1 MRTFFIFLFSSILFS
16 QSLSIVSELD
26 TTQGF
31 IGDIFQWTIK
41 VEGQNDQAIRF
52 LELEMTND
60 TISIRNQTL
69 IHENGKLIGI
79 EFEIVAW
86 DTGDFVT
93 PDYALEILKID
104 GTRDYSLSANPV
116 HYSVGSVLNL
126 SENAEY
132 RPLKGP
138 VSVKGIFPLKT
149 VLLSIALFAML
160 GSMIWTWK
168 QRQDIQYQKLDYTIN
183 ESPEDRAKRRLRDLD
198 MNGLSKDYY
207 ADLSHISREFIETKY
222 YIRTMEMTTE
232 EINQFRFLF
241 PLKDEIFSEWAQFLS
256 EADMV
261 KYAREIPSPEK
272 MYTDKKLISS
282 LISQV

>member
-1 MRTFFIFLFSSILFS
+1 MRGISLFLFSSFIFA

-52 LELEMTND
+52 PELEMTND

-86 DTGDFVT
+86 DTGDFIT
-93 PDYALEILKID
+93 PDYALEILKMD
-104 GTRDYSLSANPV
+104 GTRDYYISANPI
-116 HYSVGSVLNL
+116 HYSVGSILSL
-126 SENAEY
+126 SENKEF
-132 RPLKGP
+132 RSLKGP
-138 VSVKGIFPLKT
+138 VFVKGIFPLKT
-149 VLLSIALFAML
+149 ILLSIVLFAML

-222 YIRTMEMTTE
+222 FIRTMEMTTE
-232 EINQFRFLF
+232 EINQFRFLI

-272 MYTDKKLISS
+272 MSTDKKLISS

>member
-1 MRTFFIFLFSSILFS
+1 MRIFIIFLFSSILFS

-41 VEGQNDQAIRF
+41 VEGQKDQVIRF
-52 LELEMTND
+52 PELEVTND

-86 DTGDFVT
+86 DTGDFIT

-104 GTRDYSLSANPV
+104 GTRDYYISANPI

-272 MYTDKKLISS
+272 MSTDKKLISS

>member
-1 MRTFFIFLFSSILFS
+1 MRTLFSFFFSSILFS

-52 LELEMTND
+52 PELEVTND

-86 DTGDFVT
+86 DTGDFIT

-104 GTRDYSLSANPV
+104 GTSDYYISANPI

-149 VLLSIALFAML
+149 VLLSIVLFAML
-160 GSMIWTWK
+160 GSIIWIWK
-168 QRQDIQYQKLDYTIN
+168 QRQDIEFQKLDYTIN
-183 ESPEDRAKRRLRDLD
+183 ESPEDRAKRRLRNLD

-222 YIRTMEMTTE
+222 FIRTMEMTTE
-232 EINQFRFLF
+232 EINEFRFLI

-272 MYTDKKLISS
+272 MSNDKKLISS

>member
-1 MRTFFIFLFSSILFS
+1 MRTLFSFLFSSILFS

-41 VEGQNDQAIRF
+41 VEGQNDQVIRF
-52 LELEMTND
+52 PELEVTND

-86 DTGDFVT
+86 DTGDFIT

-104 GTRDYSLSANPV
+104 GTRDYSISANPV
-116 HYSVGSVLNL
+116 LYSVGSVLNL

-222 YIRTMEMTTE
+222 FIRTMEMTTE
-232 EINQFRFLF
+232 EINQFRFLI

-272 MYTDKKLISS
+272 MSTDKKLISS

>member
-52 LELEMTND
+52 PELEVTND

-86 DTGDFVT
+86 DTGYFIT
-93 PDYALEILKID
+93 PDYALEILKMD
-104 GTRDYSLSANPV
+104 GTRDYSISANPI
-116 HYSVGSVLNL
+116 HYSVGSILNL
-126 SENAEY
+126 SENKEY
-132 RPLKGP
+132 RSLKGP

-222 YIRTMEMTTE
+222 FIRTMEMTTE
-232 EINQFRFLF
+232 EINQFRFLI
-241 PLKDEIFSEWAQFLS
+241 PLKDEIFSDWAQFLS

-272 MYTDKKLISS
+272 MSTDKKLISS

>member
-1 MRTFFIFLFSSILFS
+1 MRTLFSFFFSSILFS
-16 QSLSIVSELD
+16 QSLSILSELD

-41 VEGQNDQAIRF
+41 VEGQNDQIIRF
-52 LELEMTND
+52 PELEVTND

-69 IHENGKLIGI
+69 IHEKGKLIGI

-86 DTGDFVT
+86 DTGYFIT
-93 PDYALEILKID
+93 PDYAIEILKMD
-104 GTRDYSLSANPV
+104 GTRDYSISANPI
-116 HYSVGSVLNL
+116 YYFVGSILNL
-126 SENAEY
+126 SENQEY
-132 RPLKGP
+132 RSLKGP

-168 QRQDIQYQKLDYTIN
+168 QRLDVQYQKLDYTIN

-207 ADLSHISREFIETKY
+207 ADLSHISREFIEK
-222 YIRTMEMTTE
+222 
-232 EINQFRFLF
+232 NLV
-241 PLKDEIFSEWAQFLS
+241 LKRSKTGGF
-256 EADMV
+256 
-261 KYAREIPSPEK
+261 
-272 MYTDKKLISS
+272 
-282 LISQV
+282 

>member
-16 QSLSIVSELD
+16 QNLSIVSELD

-52 LELEMTND
+52 PELKVTND

-86 DTGDFVT
+86 DTGDFIT

-104 GTRDYSLSANPV
+104 GTRDYYISANPI

-149 VLLSIALFAML
+149 VLLSIVLFAVL
-160 GSMIWTWK
+160 GSMIWIWK
-168 QRQDIQYQKLDYTIN
+168 QRQDIQFQKLDYTIN

-222 YIRTMEMTTE
+222 FIRTMEMTTE
-232 EINQFRFLF
+232 EINQFRFLI
-241 PLKDEIFSEWAQFLS
+241 PLKDKIFSDWAQFLS

-272 MYTDKKLISS
+272 MSTDKKLISS

>member
-1 MRTFFIFLFSSILFS
+1 MRIFIIFLFSSILFS

-41 VEGQNDQAIRF
+41 VEGQKDQVIRF
-52 LELEMTND
+52 PELEVTND

-86 DTGDFVT
+86 DTGDFIT

-104 GTRDYSLSANPV
+104 GTRDYYISANPI

-168 QRQDIQYQKLDYTIN
+168 QRQEIQYQKLDYTIN

-272 MYTDKKLISS
+272 MSTDKKLISS

>member
-1 MRTFFIFLFSSILFS
+1 MRTLFSFFFSSILFS
-16 QSLSIVSELD
+16 QSLSVLSELD

-41 VEGQNDQAIRF
+41 VEGQNDQIIRF
-52 LELEMTND
+52 PELEVTND

-69 IHENGKLIGI
+69 IHEKGKLIGI

-86 DTGDFVT
+86 DTGYFIT
-93 PDYALEILKID
+93 PDYAIEILKMD
-104 GTRDYSLSANPV
+104 GTRDYSISANPI
-116 HYSVGSVLNL
+116 YYFVGSILNL
-126 SENAEY
+126 TENQEY
-132 RPLKGP
+132 RSLKGP

-168 QRQDIQYQKLDYTIN
+168 QRLDVQYQKLDYTIN
-183 ESPEDRAKRRLRDLD
+183 ESPEDRAKCRLRDLD

-241 PLKDEIFSEWAQFLS
+241 PLKDEIFSKWAQFLS
-256 EADMV
+256 DADMV

-272 MYTDKKLISS
+272 MSNDKKLISS

>member
-1 MRTFFIFLFSSILFS
+1 MCTFIIFLFSSILFS
-16 QSLSIVSELD
+16 QNLFIVSELD

-52 LELEMTND
+52 PELEVTND

-79 EFEIVAW
+79 EFEIVTW
-86 DTGDFVT
+86 DTGDFIT

-272 MYTDKKLISS
+272 MSTDKKLISS
-282 LISQV
+282 IISQV

>member
-1 MRTFFIFLFSSILFS
+1 M
-16 QSLSIVSELD
+16 D

-31 IGDIFQWTIK
+31 IGDIFQWTVK
-41 VEGQNDQAIRF
+41 VQGQDDQVIRF
-52 LELEMTND
+52 PELEVTND

-86 DTGDFVT
+86 DTGDFIT

-104 GTRDYSLSANPV
+104 GTRDYYISANPI
-116 HYSVGSVLNL
+116 HYSVGSILNL
-126 SENAEY
+126 SENKEY
-132 RPLKGP
+132 RSLKGP

-149 VLLSIALFAML
+149 VLLSIVLFAML

-183 ESPEDRAKRRLRDLD
+183 ESPEDRAKRRLKDLD

-256 EADMV
+256 DADMV
-261 KYAREIPSPEK
+261 KYAREIPSSEK
-272 MYTDKKLISS
+272 MSTDKKLISS
-282 LISQV
+282 LISQL

>member
-1 MRTFFIFLFSSILFS
+1 MRTFFIFLVSSILFS

-52 LELEMTND
+52 PQLEVTND

-86 DTGDFVT
+86 DTGDFIT

-104 GTRDYSLSANPV
+104 GTRDYYISANPI

-232 EINQFRFLF
+232 EINQFRFLI
-241 PLKDEIFSEWAQFLS
+241 PLKDEVFSEWAQFLS
-256 EADMV
+256 DADMV

-272 MYTDKKLISS
+272 MSTDKKLISS

>member
-1 MRTFFIFLFSSILFS
+1 MRTLFSFFFSSILFS
-16 QSLSIVSELD
+16 QSLSVLSELD

-41 VEGQNDQAIRF
+41 VEGQNDQIIRF
-52 LELEMTND
+52 PELEVTND

-69 IHENGKLIGI
+69 IHEKGKLIGI

-86 DTGDFVT
+86 DTGYFIT
-93 PDYALEILKID
+93 PDYAIEILKMD
-104 GTRDYSLSANPV
+104 GTRDYSISANPI
-116 HYSVGSVLNL
+116 YYFVGSILNL
-126 SENAEY
+126 TENQEY
-132 RPLKGP
+132 RSLKGP

-168 QRQDIQYQKLDYTIN
+168 QRLDVQYQKLDYTIN
-183 ESPEDRAKRRLRDLD
+183 ESPEDRAKRRLSDLD

-256 EADMV
+256 DADMV
-261 KYAREIPSPEK
+261 KYAREIPSSEK
-272 MYTDKKLISS
+272 MSTDKNLISS

>member
-52 LELEMTND
+52 PELKVTND

-86 DTGDFVT
+86 DTGDFIT

-104 GTRDYSLSANPV
+104 GTRDYSISANSI
-116 HYSVGSVLNL
+116 HYSVGSILNL
-126 SENAEY
+126 SENTEH

-222 YIRTMEMTTE
+222 FIRTMEMTTE
-232 EINQFRFLF
+232 EINQFRFLI
-241 PLKDEIFSEWAQFLS
+241 PLKDEIFSDWVQFLS

-272 MYTDKKLISS
+272 MSTDKKLSSS

>member
-1 MRTFFIFLFSSILFS
+1 MRIFIIFLFSSILFS

-52 LELEMTND
+52 PELEVTND

-86 DTGDFVT
+86 DTGDFIT

-104 GTRDYSLSANPV
+104 GTRDYYISANPI

-232 EINQFRFLF
+232 EINQFRFLI

-272 MYTDKKLISS
+272 MSTDKKLISS

>member
-52 LELEMTND
+52 PELEVTND

-86 DTGDFVT
+86 DTGDFIT

-104 GTRDYSLSANPV
+104 GTRDYYISANPI

-222 YIRTMEMTTE
+222 FIRTMEMTTE
-232 EINQFRFLF
+232 EINQFRFLI
-241 PLKDEIFSEWAQFLS
+241 PLKDKIFSDWAQFLS

-272 MYTDKKLISS
+272 MSTDKKLISS

>member
-1 MRTFFIFLFSSILFS
+1 MRTFFIILFSSILFS

-41 VEGQNDQAIRF
+41 VEGQDGQAIRF
-52 LELEMTND
+52 PELEVTND

-86 DTGDFVT
+86 DTGDFIT

-104 GTRDYSLSANPV
+104 GTRDYSISANPV
-116 HYSVGSVLNL
+116 LYSVGSVLNL

-222 YIRTMEMTTE
+222 FIRTMEMTTE
-232 EINQFRFLF
+232 EINQFRFLI

-272 MYTDKKLISS
+272 MSTDKKLISS

>member
-1 MRTFFIFLFSSILFS
+1 MRTFFIFLVSSILFS

-52 LELEMTND
+52 PQLEVTND

-86 DTGDFVT
+86 DTGDFIT

-104 GTRDYSLSANPV
+104 GTRDYYISANPI

-168 QRQDIQYQKLDYTIN
+168 QRQDIQFQKLDYTIN

-232 EINQFRFLF
+232 EINQFRFLI

-256 EADMV
+256 DADMV

-272 MYTDKKLISS
+272 MSTDKKLISS

>member
-1 MRTFFIFLFSSILFS
+1 MRTFFIILFSSILFS

-41 VEGQNDQAIRF
+41 VEGQDGQAIRF
-52 LELEMTND
+52 PELEVTND

-86 DTGDFVT
+86 DTGDFIT

-104 GTRDYSLSANPV
+104 GTRDYYISANPI

-149 VLLSIALFAML
+149 VLLSIVLFAML

-183 ESPEDRAKRRLRDLD
+183 ESPEDRAKRRLRDLG

-222 YIRTMEMTTE
+222 FIRTMEMTTE
-232 EINQFRFLF
+232 EINQFRFLI

-261 KYAREIPSPEK
+261 KYAREIPSSEK
-272 MYTDKKLISS
+272 MSTDKKLISS

>member
-1 MRTFFIFLFSSILFS
+1 MRTFFIFLVSSILFS

-52 LELEMTND
+52 PQLEVTND

-86 DTGDFVT
+86 DTGDFIT

-104 GTRDYSLSANPV
+104 GTRDYYISANPI

-168 QRQDIQYQKLDYTIN
+168 QRQDIQFQKLDYTIN

-222 YIRTMEMTTE
+222 YIRTIEMTTE
-232 EINQFRFLF
+232 EINQFRFLI

-256 EADMV
+256 DADMV

-272 MYTDKKLISS
+272 MSTDKKLISS

>member
-52 LELEMTND
+52 PELEVTND

-86 DTGDFVT
+86 DTGGYIT
-93 PDYALEILKID
+93 PDYALEILKMD
-104 GTRDYSLSANPV
+104 GTRDYSISANPI
-116 HYSVGSVLNL
+116 HYSVGSILNL
-126 SENAEY
+126 SENKEY
-132 RPLKGP
+132 RSLKGP

-222 YIRTMEMTTE
+222 FIRTMEMTTE
-232 EINQFRFLF
+232 EINQFRFLI
-241 PLKDEIFSEWAQFLS
+241 PLKDEIFSDWAQFLS

-272 MYTDKKLISS
+272 MAIDKKLISS

>member
-1 MRTFFIFLFSSILFS
+1 MRTLFSFFFSSILFS
-16 QSLSIVSELD
+16 QSLSILSELD

-41 VEGQNDQAIRF
+41 VEGQNDQIIRF
-52 LELEMTND
+52 PQLEVTND

-86 DTGDFVT
+86 DTGYFIT
-93 PDYALEILKID
+93 PDYAIEILKMD
-104 GTRDYSLSANPV
+104 GTRDYSISANPI
-116 HYSVGSVLNL
+116 YYFVGSILNL
-126 SENAEY
+126 TENQEY
-132 RPLKGP
+132 RSLKGP

-168 QRQDIQYQKLDYTIN
+168 QRLDVQYQKLDYTIN

-198 MNGLSKDYY
+198 MHGLSKDYY

-241 PLKDEIFSEWAQFLS
+241 PLKDEIFSEWTQFLS
-256 EADMV
+256 DADMV

-272 MYTDKKLISS
+272 MSNDKKLISS
-282 LISQV
+282 LISQL

>member
-1 MRTFFIFLFSSILFS
+1 MRTLFSFLFSSFLFS
-16 QSLSIVSELD
+16 QSLSIISELD

-31 IGDIFQWTIK
+31 IGDIFQWTVK
-41 VEGQNDQAIRF
+41 VEGQDNQTIRF
-52 LELEMTND
+52 PELEVTND

-86 DTGDFVT
+86 DTGYFIT
-93 PDYALEILKID
+93 PDYAIEILKTD
-104 GTRDYSLSANPV
+104 GTRDYSISTNPI
-116 HYSVGSVLNL
+116 HYFVGSVLNL
-126 SENAEY
+126 SDNTEY

-149 VLLSIALFAML
+149 VLLSIALLGML

-241 PLKDEIFSEWAQFLS
+241 PFKDEIFSEWAQFLS

-261 KYAREIPSPEK
+261 KYAREIPSLKK
-272 MYTDKKLISS
+272 MSTDKKLISS
-282 LISQV
+282 LISQL

>member
-1 MRTFFIFLFSSILFS
+1 MRGISLFLFSSFIFA

-41 VEGQNDQAIRF
+41 VEGQNDQTIRF
-52 LELEMTND
+52 PELEVTND

-86 DTGDFVT
+86 DTGDFIT

-104 GTRDYSLSANPV
+104 GTRDYYISANPI

-222 YIRTMEMTTE
+222 FIRTMEMTTE
-232 EINQFRFLF
+232 EINQFRFLI

-272 MYTDKKLISS
+272 MSTDKKLISS